1 MWIKERVTNM
11 SSHLEKT
18 KVVVIG
24 GGTGM
29 PAVLRGLKN
38 LPIDITTIVTVADDG
53 GSTGAIRK
61 TVDMPAPGD
70 VRNVIA
76 SMSTIDTYLKELFQY
91 RFNNMDGL
99 SGHTIGNL
107 ALVAMRNI
115 TGDFAIAIEKIAEI
129 FQVKGKIYPVVNA
142 SITLHAQLESGKVI
156 SGESHIAEIEA
167 DKIER
172 VFITPEDVQAY
183 PLAIQA
189 IEEADFIII
198 SPGSLYTSIL
208 PNLIVPGIAE
218 AMKKSL
224 AKVIYLCN
232 IMTQHGE
239 TDEYDVADHIQAIN
253 KHVKHNIVDTVI
265 IHDYPIREEVLVHY
279 AKELAEPVMLREDK
293 LEALCVQ
300 LIKADLLE
308 SDSLLI
314 RHDEQKLYE
323 LMQQLMNR
331 MMINHAN
338 E

>member
-1 MWIKERVTNM
+1 MWVKERNTNM
-11 SSHLEKT
+11 SSYSERA

-53 GSTGAIRK
+53 GSTGVIRK

-76 SMSTIDTYLKELFQY
+76 TMSTIDTYSKELFQY

-99 SGHTIGNL
+99 SGHTLGNL

-142 SITLHAQLESGKVI
+142 SVTLHAQLESGNVI
-156 SGESHIAEIEA
+156 SGESHIAKMKA
-167 DKIER
+167 DKIKR
-172 VFITPEDVQAY
+172 VFITPEEVQAY
-183 PLAIQA
+183 PLAVQA

-208 PNLIVPGIAE
+208 PNLIVPGIAD

-239 TDEYDVADHIQAIN
+239 TDGYDVADHIQAIN
-253 KHVKHNIVDTVI
+253 NHVKHNIVDTVI
-265 IHDYPIREEVLVHY
+265 FHDSPIREEVLLHY
-279 AKELAEPVMLREDK
+279 SRDLAAPVMLKEDK
-293 LEALCVQ
+293 LEALSVQ

-308 SDSLLI
+308 TDSLLI
-314 RHDEQKLYE
+314 RHDEKKIYY
-323 LMQQLMNR
+323 LMQQIMNR
-331 MMINHAN
+331 MIINHAN